1 MLAAVQSAEVPEEHE
16 HHGAFGPL
24 VAQMVRPTFVVEE
37 RQIAERGEIHE
48 PHRSLRTMNSSPTGA
63 PTALVTGASRG
74 IGKAIS
80 VALAEAGHDVAITAR
95 TVHEGDS
102 DAPGSLDTTT
112 AAIEATGRRA
122 LPVAMDLMDDA
133 SIDAALAR
141 VRDEWGVPD
150 VLVNNAIYQSP
161 ASTARFL
168 DVSQDEMQK
177 LLLGNALAQWRIIR
191 TLLPAML
198 ERGSG
203 TILDLT
209 SAAGMFDPPKPT
221 GEGGWALP
229 YSASKAA
236 FHRTCG
242 VLHVEHGDAGLR
254 IFNLEPGLV
263 HTERMQMRRSGRYE
277 EVAGAG
283 TTPDVIGKVAVWLVT
298 SPDAERWRGKTL
310 HAQPLAEKMGW
321 KPVSH

>member
-1 MLAAVQSAEVPEEHE
+1 MLAAVQSAEVPQEHE
-16 HHGAFGPL
+16 HDRALGPL
-24 VAQMVRPTFVVEE
+24 VVQPVRTTFMVEQG
-37 RQIAERGEIHE
+37 QIAECGEIHE
-48 PHRSLRTMNSSPTGA
+48 PHRSVLIMSDA

-74 IGKAIS
+74 IGKAVAI
-80 VALAEAGHDVAITAR
+80 ALAEAGHDVAVTAR

-102 DAPGSLDTTT
+102 DAPGSLDTTQ
-112 AAIEATGRRA
+112 AAIEAAGRRA

-133 SIDAALAR
+133 SIDGALRR
-141 VRDEWGVPD
+141 VVEEWGTPA

-168 DVSQDEMQK
+168 DASPDEMHK
-177 LLLGNALAQWRIIR
+177 LLLGNALAQWHVIR
-191 TLLPAML
+191 TLLPLMI

-203 TILDLT
+203 TIVDIT

-242 VLHVEHGDAGLR
+242 VLHAEHAGDGLR

-263 HTERMQMRRSGRYE
+263 HTERMQMRTGGRYE

-298 SPDAERWRGKTL
+298 SPEAERWRGKTL
-310 HAQPLAEKMGW
+310 HAQPFAEQQGW
-321 KPVSH
+321 KPSP